1 VSGMELVI
9 RADGGRR
16 RGAGHVMRCLA
27 VAEAA
32 HYRGWPITLSA
43 DLSEL
48 SWVQPWVADL
58 QVRLVA
64 PCDDAAELA
73 ALTAAESARAVLLD
87 HYEFP
92 PAMAEVEAA
101 GAVLV
106 SLEDDA
112 FGRQPAHV
120 AVDYRLGAE
129 TAARPD
135 DGSQTL
141 LRGSAYAPVRRQFRM
156 AAVARAAEGSPGSPL
171 RVAVVAG
178 GTDPSGLAEPLA
190 SAVTRAGAEVLRWQ
204 RGAAMVEVLATAD
217 AVISTAGVSSYELCC
232 LGLPI
237 ALVEAADNQRDN
249 YRALTSAD
257 AATGLGTAADVA
269 HDPAAVT
276 ARLLAWFEDTDHML
290 RQAAVARELV
300 DGFGADRIVEAIA
313 SRLEVS
319 RG

>member
-1 VSGMELVI
+1 MKLVI

-32 HYRGWPITLSA
+32 RHRGWHITLSA

-48 SWVQPWVADL
+48 PWVQPWVADL
-58 QVRLVA
+58 RVRLVA

-73 ALTAAESARAVLLD
+73 ALTEAESARAVLLD

-112 FGRQPAHV
+112 FGRRPAHI

-129 TAARPD
+129 TAARPA

-141 LRGSAYAPVRRQFRM
+141 LRGSAYAPIRRQFEM
-156 AAVARAAEGSPGSPL
+156 AAVAHTAEGGRGSPL
-171 RVAVVAG
+171 RVAIVAG
-178 GTDPSGLAEPLA
+178 GTDPSGLAAPLA
-190 SAVTRAGAEVLRWQ
+190 VAVTRAGGEVLRWQ
-204 RGAAMVEVLATAD
+204 RGAAMVEALATAD

-257 AATGLGTAADVA
+257 AATGLGTATDVA
-269 HDPAAVT
+269 HDPATVT
-276 ARLLAWFEDTDHML
+276 SLLRTWFEDADRRV
-290 RQAAVARELV
+290 RQAAIARGLV
-300 DGFGADRIVEAIA
+300 DGLGADRIVEAIA